1 MSEPI
6 EADREQFFDDRG
18 FGQGLELGERPA
30 LLVVD
35 MMTAFTDA
43 SYDLGADL
51 DAEIEAIGRLQAAAE
66 RADRPVIYVHSAY
79 DDSDLDGGVLWIQK
93 QGGADV
99 LRTGSEAVTI
109 DERLDPGEDATRLRK
124 KAASAFFGTDLA
136 AQLTARRVDTVV
148 VTGCTTSGC
157 VRATAVDAVQHG
169 FVPVVPRQAVGDRD
183 AEAHE
188 ASLFDLEMKY
198 AEVLDVDSVLEYF
211 EAAGSPEP
219 T

>member
-1 MSEPI
+1 MTDTNST
-6 EADREQFFDDRG
+6 DRERFFDDRG

-35 MMTAFTDA
+35 MMTAFTDD

-51 DAEIEAIGRLQAAAE
+51 DAEVEAIDRLQTAAE
-66 RADRPVIYVHSAY
+66 RADVPVIYVYSAY

-93 QGGADV
+93 QGGAEV
-99 LRTGSEAVTI
+99 LRAGSEAVTI
-109 DERLDPGEDATRLRK
+109 DERLDPGTDATRLRK

-136 AQLTARRVDTVV
+136 AQLTARGVDTVV

-169 FVPVVPRQAVGDRD
+169 FVPVVPREAVGDRD
-183 AEAHE
+183 EEAHA

-198 AEVLDVDSVLEYF
+198 AEVLDVESVLAYLDSV
-211 EAAGSPEP
+211 GQRTPG
-219 T
+219 

>member
-1 MSEPI
+1 MSDPTET
-6 EADREQFFDDRG
+6 DREQFFDDRG
-18 FGQGLELGERPA
+18 FGQGLELGARPA

-51 DAEIEAIGRLQAAAE
+51 DTEIEAIARLQTAAE
-66 RADRPVIYVHSAY
+66 RADVPVIYVYSAY
-79 DDSDLDGGVLWIQK
+79 DESDLDGGVLWIQK
-93 QGGADV
+93 QGGAEV
-99 LRTGSEAVTI
+99 LEVGSEAVAI

-136 AQLTARRVDTVV
+136 AQLTSRRVDTVV

-157 VRATAVDAVQHG
+157 IRATAVDAVQHG
-169 FVPVVPRQAVGDRD
+169 FVPVVPREAVGDRD
-183 AEAHE
+183 RDAHE

-198 AEVLDVDSVLEYF
+198 AEVLDADSVLAYF
-211 EAAGSPEP
+211 DSVSP
-219 T
+219 TSTT